1 MNIFVTD
8 LDPVVAARNLCDK
21 HVVKMIVE
29 TTQILS
35 TVSHRHGGTFVPYKP
50 THGRHPCTL
59 WAGDSFANW
68 MWLADHGIAL
78 VTEYHM
84 RYKKVHKCLELLIEL
99 KVRGEAGDGSPI
111 NGEFGEMSQLTPF
124 AQAMPEQ
131 YKCADVVQAYR
142 AYYIGEKARFAKWR
156 YCDPPE
162 WWPKSV

>member
-1 MNIFVTD
+1 MNIFV
-8 LDPVVAARNLCDK
+8 LHIDPWTAAHQQCDK

-50 THGRHPCTL
+50 THVGHPCVK
-59 WAGDSFANW
+59 WAGESYENW
-68 MWLADHGIAL
+68 QWLVEHGLAL
-78 VTEYHM
+78 SSEYEN
-84 RYKKVHKCLELLIEL
+84 RYKKVHACYAHIERL
-99 KVRGEAGDGSPI
+99 ALFGSQGDGAPSKS
-111 NGEFGEMSQLTPF
+111 GMTPH

-162 WWPKSV
+162 WWPKSVGS